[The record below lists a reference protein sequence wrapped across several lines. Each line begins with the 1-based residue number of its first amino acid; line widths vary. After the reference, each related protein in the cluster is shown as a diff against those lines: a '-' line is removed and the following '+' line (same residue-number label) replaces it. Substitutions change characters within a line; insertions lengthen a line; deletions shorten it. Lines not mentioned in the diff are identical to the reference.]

1 MKKLK
6 KYLPDPK
13 TIPAIMVIAAVG
25 TVVVSKALPRLI
37 AWVAEKTPTLGGG
50 AA

>member
-1 MKKLK
+1 MK

-13 TIPAIMVIAAVG
+13 TIPAILVLGAIGAVVI
-25 TVVVSKALPRLI
+25 TKALPAVF
-37 AWVAEKTPTLGGG
+37 AWLAEKTPVLMQPK